1 MLPMLRKSTFPN
13 LFEEFFQKEFLP
25 GFFEGERGSSIPA
38 VNIIDEQKGFRIEV
52 AAPGMEKKDFNID
65 LEHNVLTISSE
76 KEVKSEE
83 EDEKIM
89 RKEFSYT
96 SFSRSFSLPE
106 SVDLDKISAKY
117 KDGVMTISI
126 PKKEEAKVKLTRQI
140 KIL

>member
-1 MLPMLRKSTFPN
+1 MLPILRKSTFPN

-25 GFFEGERGSSIPA
+25 GFFEGEKGSSIPA

-52 AAPGMEKKDFNID
+52 AVPGMEKKDFNID

-96 SFSRSFSLPE
+96 SFSRSFNLPE
-106 SVDLDKISAKY
+106 SVDLEKISAKY
-117 KDGVMTISI
+117 KDGVMNISI
-126 PKKEEAKVKLTRQI
+126 PKKEEAKEKLTRQI